1 MHYLA
6 IKPVALLDIITA
18 EEKYTKETIVNLLN
32 TRNSESKTPLHL
44 ACEEDK
50 PEMVTAMM
58 IQGADFNIL
67 SSSDDV
73 TDQDSPKKAK
83 LDASSASF
91 KDILALYPKGLYV
104 KDIKLGGT
112 PLHWSQ
118 DNSDNRSIW
127 TIGWRQGG
135 FLQG

>member
-1 MHYLA
+1 MIDLVQEDRFKKDVDLRDSAGVTPIMVAVNTGSNVMHYLA

-73 TDQDSPKKAK
+73 TDQDSP
-83 LDASSASF
+83 
-91 KDILALYPKGLYV
+91 
-104 KDIKLGGT
+104 
-112 PLHWSQ
+112 
-118 DNSDNRSIW
+118 
-127 TIGWRQGG
+127 
-135 FLQG
+135 